1 MSPIETLQY
10 GQFSKEGD
18 IYMLA
23 MTIYEFFM
31 GLEINMDNP
40 TASSI
45 KCVPF
50 CKVPKKEVK
59 LAILLLSLSRT

>member
-1 MSPIETLQY
+1 
-10 GQFSKEGD
+10 
-18 IYMLA
+18 MLA